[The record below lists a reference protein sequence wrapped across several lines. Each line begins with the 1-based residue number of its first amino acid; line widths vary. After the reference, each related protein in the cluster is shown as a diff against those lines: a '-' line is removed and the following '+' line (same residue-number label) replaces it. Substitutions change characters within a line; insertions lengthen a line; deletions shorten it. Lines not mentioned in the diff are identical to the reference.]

1 MSTKYGP
8 VVEPGFF
15 GNLDVVRLLT
25 GDERSRSVLLVL
37 IELRAFSMGALTD
50 GFIPSDVLR
59 AATRHPDPESAM
71 VELVARGLAWE
82 VEGGWQID
90 WSSQLSAEKI
100 AATTKRLN
108 DWDAHKVGD
117 HTNCDDHPNYHCHKN
132 GDLAK
137 WKKEHPPHGIRTE
150 SSRQGSARNPRS
162 NSTQLN
168 PTQPNEV
175 ERVEELGRDGRES
188 ASPPSAGAPGATP
201 PKSEKPGPSGA
212 GAPVA
217 DDEPPSKPWE
227 AII

>member
-8 VVEPGFF
+8 VIEPGFF

-50 GFIPSDVLR
+50 GYIPSDVLR

-71 VELVARGLAWE
+71 AELVAKNLVWE

-90 WSSQLSAEKI
+90 WSSQLTAEKI

-117 HTNCDDHPNYHCHKN
+117 HTNCDDHPNYNCHKN
-132 GDLAK
+132 GDLQK
-137 WKKEHPPHGIRTE
+137 WKDEHPPHGIRTE

-168 PTQPNEV
+168 STQRSEGV
-175 ERVEELGRDGRES
+175 RGGES
-188 ASPPSAGAPGATP
+188 APPPSAGAPGATP
-201 PKSEKPGPSGA
+201 PESNLTDPSEA
-212 GAPVA
+212 GAPV